1 MLFNIFMFILQNL
14 TPPIASFW
22 FVAELCDMDDSDKT
36 YCKKQNRNDG
46 VCIYF
51 NEPFRYKNVNV
62 CNNETFI

>member
-1 MLFNIFMFILQNL
+1 M
-14 TPPIASFW
+14 ASFW
-22 FVAELCDMDDSDKT
+22 FVAELCAMDDSDKT